1 MKSAINKRFLVND
14 CIVFSGI
21 RNDDGDNVYFAS
33 LVKNVV
39 RTQSGNRLSVS
50 NNNVALSHNDI
61 CLFDSVLSSVEDKDY
76 VSRQE
81 FENTSDSERL
91 NMWTL
96 RADDSVLIVKKL
108 APLPTI
114 DYTSSMTET
123 EFRALLNS
131 WNILKIKA
139 VSEIQNFLGDI
150 VVRQIEIGE

>member
-14 CIVFSGI
+14 CIIFSAT

-39 RTQSGNRLSVS
+39 RTQSGNRLFVS
-50 NNNVALSHNDI
+50 NNNVSLSHNDM
-61 CLFDSVLSSVEDKDY
+61 CLFDSVLSNVEDKDY
-76 VSRQE
+76 VSRQF
-81 FENTSDSERL
+81 FETASDSERIY
-91 NMWTL
+91 MWTL
-96 RADDSVLIVKKL
+96 RADDSVLIVKKSSN
-108 APLPTI
+108 LPTI

-123 EFRALLNS
+123 EFRSLLTL
-131 WNILKIKA
+131 WDIKKIKA